1 MNLRRKLLQLLA
13 VSPFLAQFTAS
24 AQSNDEAA
32 SDEQSTKLRWGHI
45 NINVSD
51 LDASIKF
58 YKKLGFG
65 VYIPSIPYIGLT
77 VETKSNLIDEGSRTA
92 LGLPQETLGRACIMQ
107 LDNGYPKLD
116 LTQLNDMPPS
126 TPLNNTNLGLVRMCL
141 ATANLE
147 ADYNKLTNLGV
158 DFISPP
164 MTAKDG
170 MAEIAVCI
178 DPDGTLIELIQVH
191 FDKWRVQV
199 DLN

>member
-191 FDKWRVQV
+191 FDKWRV
-199 DLN
+199 

>member
-1 MNLRRKLLQLLA
+1 M
-13 VSPFLAQFTAS
+13 
-24 AQSNDEAA
+24 
-32 SDEQSTKLRWGHI
+32 GHI

-58 YKKLGFG
+58 YEKLGFG

-77 VETKSNLIDEGSRTA
+77 AETKSNLIDEGSRTA

-191 FDKWRVQV
+191 FDKWRV
-199 DLN
+199 

>member
-1 MNLRRKLLQLLA
+1 MNLRRKLMQLLA
-13 VSPFLAQFTAS
+13 AGPFLAQSTAS
-24 AQSNDEAA
+24 AQSNSEAA
-32 SDEQSTKLRWGHI
+32 SDEPPARLRWGHI

-51 LDASIKF
+51 LDASINF
-58 YKKLGFG
+58 YEKLGFG

-77 VETKSNLIDEGSRTA
+77 AETKSNSIDEGSRTA
-92 LGLPQETLGRACIMQ
+92 LGLPQQTHGRACIMQ

-141 ATANLE
+141 ATVNLE
-147 ADYNKLTNLGV
+147 ADYNRLINLGV

-191 FDKWRVQV
+191 LDKWRV
-199 DLN
+199 

>member
-13 VSPFLAQFTAS
+13 VSPFLAQSTAS

-58 YKKLGFG
+58 YEKLGFG

-141 ATANLE
+141 ATVNLE
-147 ADYNKLTNLGV
+147 ADYKRLVDHGV
-158 DFISPP
+158 NFISPP

-191 FDKWRVQV
+191 LDKWRV
-199 DLN
+199 

>member
-13 VSPFLAQFTAS
+13 VSPFLAQSTAS

-51 LDASIKF
+51 LDTSIKF
-58 YKKLGFG
+58 YEKLGFG

-191 FDKWRVQV
+191 FDKWRV
-199 DLN
+199 

>member
-1 MNLRRKLLQLLA
+1 MNLRRKLLKLLA
-13 VSPFLAQFTAS
+13 ASPFLAQSTAS
-24 AQSNDEAA
+24 AQNNDKAA
-32 SDEQSTKLRWGHI
+32 SDEQSTKLRWEHI

-58 YKKLGFG
+58 YEKLGFG
-65 VYIPSIPYIGLT
+65 LHIPSIPYIGLT
-77 VETKSNLIDEGSRTA
+77 AETKSNSIDEGSRTA
-92 LGLPQETLGRACIMQ
+92 LGLPHETLGRACIMQ

-147 ADYNKLTNLGV
+147 ADYNKLIDLGV
-158 DFISPP
+158 DFISAP

-191 FDKWRVQV
+191 LDKWRV
-199 DLN
+199 

>member
-13 VSPFLAQFTAS
+13 VSPFLAQSTAS

-32 SDEQSTKLRWGHI
+32 SDEQSTKLSWGHI

-58 YKKLGFG
+58 YEKLGFG

-77 VETKSNLIDEGSRTA
+77 AETKSNSIDEGSRTA

-141 ATANLE
+141 ATVNLE

-164 MTAKDG
+164 MTAKDV

-191 FDKWRVQV
+191 FDKWSV
-199 DLN
+199 

>member
-13 VSPFLAQFTAS
+13 VSPFLAQSTAS

-58 YKKLGFG
+58 YEKLGFG

-107 LDNGYPKLD
+107 LDNGYPTLD
-116 LTQLNDMPPS
+116 LTQLNEMPPS

-191 FDKWRVQV
+191 FDKWRV
-199 DLN
+199 

>member
-1 MNLRRKLLQLLA
+1 MSLRRKLLKLLA
-13 VSPFLAQFTAS
+13 ASPFLAQSTAS
-24 AQSNDEAA
+24 AQNNDKAA

-58 YKKLGFG
+58 YEKLGFG
-65 VYIPSIPYIGLT
+65 LYIPSIPYIGLT
-77 VETKSNLIDEGSRTA
+77 AETKSNSIDEGSRTA
-92 LGLPQETLGRACIMQ
+92 LGLPHETLGRACIMQ

-141 ATANLE
+141 ATVNLE
-147 ADYNKLTNLGV
+147 ADYKRLIDLGV

-191 FDKWRVQV
+191 LDKWRV
-199 DLN
+199 

>member
-13 VSPFLAQFTAS
+13 VSPFLAQSTAS

-58 YKKLGFG
+58 YEKLGFG

-141 ATANLE
+141 ATVNLE
-147 ADYNKLTNLGV
+147 ADYKRLIDLGV

-191 FDKWRVQV
+191 FDKWRV
-199 DLN
+199 